1 LTKNQKVSLTA
12 KYFEWKANTVDLKAK
27 KIESKKIGNK
37 IFRLWK
43 PTVVKNQ
50 GKKQK
55 CYDFT
60 ESFSNI

>member
-1 LTKNQKVSLTA
+1 LI
-12 KYFEWKANTVDLKAK
+12 LKAK
-27 KIESKKIGNK
+27 KNESKKIGNE
-37 IFRLWK
+37 IFMLRK
-43 PTVVKNQ
+43 PTVGKNQ